1 MFLLIRVSKMQEEQA
16 NLKRKITEDE
26 KEETETKQ
34 NKKSSEEE
42 NELFPMLDLPNE
54 IILRIGSFL
63 ILKDLV
69 STIVNK
75 IGYDRLQRLHYVVEF

>member
-1 MFLLIRVSKMQEEQA
+1 MHNMFLLITVSKMQEQA

-63 ILKDLV
+63 TLKDLV

-75 IGYDRLQRLHYVVEF
+75 MGYDRLQRLH

>member
-1 MFLLIRVSKMQEEQA
+1 MYNMFLLITVSKMQEQA

-26 KEETETKQ
+26 KDETETKQ

-42 NELFPMLDLPNE
+42 NEFFPMLDLPNE

-63 ILKDLV
+63 TLKDLV

-75 IGYDRLQRLHYVVEF
+75 IGYDRLQRLH

>member
-1 MFLLIRVSKMQEEQA
+1 MFLLITVSKMQEEQA

-26 KEETETKQ
+26 KDETETKQ

-63 ILKDLV
+63 TLKDLV

-75 IGYDRLQRLHYVVEF
+75 MGYDRLQRLH

>member
-1 MFLLIRVSKMQEEQA
+1 MYNMFLLITVSKMQEQA

-26 KEETETKQ
+26 KDETETKQ

-63 ILKDLV
+63 TLKDLV

-75 IGYDRLQRLHYVVEF
+75 IGYDRLQRLH

>member
-1 MFLLIRVSKMQEEQA
+1 MYNMFLLITVSKMQEQA

-26 KEETETKQ
+26 KDETETKQ
-34 NKKSSEEE
+34 NKKSSKEE
-42 NELFPMLDLPNE
+42 NEFFPMLDLPNE

-63 ILKDLV
+63 TLKDLV

-75 IGYDRLQRLHYVVEF
+75 IGYDRLQRLH